1 MTVYDDRIS
10 SYITELFAQEDP
22 ELLAIRTTALEL
34 GLPDIGI
41 SPEEGRFLALLVQAI
56 QARLVIEI
64 GTLAGYSTAWM
75 ARALQPGGRLISLD
89 KSAKH
94 AAVARA
100 NMLRLGLDD
109 RVEIRQ
115 GEASQLMERLNDLA
129 PFDMVFIDAEKSGYP
144 AYYNWAVSNLR
155 PGGLVAAH
163 NALWGGSVA
172 AEHSGEAIDQIKAF
186 NRMVAAD
193 VRVISSIYP
202 AGDGTLVA
210 VKIG

>member
-1 MTVYDDRIS
+1 
-10 SYITELFAQEDP
+10 
-22 ELLAIRTTALEL
+22 
-34 GLPDIGI
+34 
-41 SPEEGRFLALLVQAI
+41 
-56 QARLVIEI
+56 
-64 GTLAGYSTAWM
+64 
-75 ARALQPGGRLISLD
+75 
-89 KSAKH
+89 
-94 AAVARA
+94 
-100 NMLRLGLDD
+100 MLRLGLDD

>member
-10 SYITELFAQEDP
+10 SYIIELFAQEDP
-22 ELLAIRTTALEL
+22 ELMAIRTTALEL

-56 QARLVIEI
+56 QAKLVIEI

-100 NMLRLGLDD
+100 NMLRLRLDD

-115 GEASQLMERLNDLA
+115 GEASRLLEGLNDLA

-144 AYYNWAVSNLR
+144 AYYNWAISNVR
-155 PGGLVAAH
+155 QGGMVAAH

-193 VRVISSIYP
+193 AWVISSIYP